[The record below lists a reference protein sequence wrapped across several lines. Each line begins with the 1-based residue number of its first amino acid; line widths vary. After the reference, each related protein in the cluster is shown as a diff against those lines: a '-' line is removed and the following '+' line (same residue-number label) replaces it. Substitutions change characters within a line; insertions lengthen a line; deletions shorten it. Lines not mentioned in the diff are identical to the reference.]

1 MAEFLSER
9 KLLFVRKKF
18 DFPSKKNSFSF
29 EQKIRGLITR
39 TYLSP
44 FTYVCV
50 SLRERLRRS
59 IHTYVEGDRYYCLRK
74 LFLVTVFA
82 LLKPKFMFLGFR
94 RKILAKIMRHKI
106 NLRIFKFYEY
116 GDILTSIYMNRMLWI
131 Y

>member
-9 KLLFVRKKF
+9 KLLFVRKKI
-18 DFPSKKNSFSF
+18 SFSF

-50 SLRERLRRS
+50 SLRERSRRS
-59 IHTYVEGDRYYCLRK
+59 IHTYVEGDRYYCLRE
-74 LFLVTVFA
+74 LFPVAVFV
-82 LLKPKFMFLGFR
+82 LLKPRFMFLGFR

-106 NLRIFKFYEY
+106 NLPIFRFYEY
-116 GDILTSIYMNRMLWI
+116 GDVLTSFI
-131 Y
+131 

>member
-9 KLLFVRKKF
+9 KLLFVRKEF

-44 FTYVCV
+44 FMYVCV
-50 SLRERLRRS
+50 SLRERSRRS
-59 IHTYVEGDRYYCLRK
+59 IHTYVEGDRYYCLRE
-74 LFLVTVFA
+74 LFPVAVFV
-82 LLKPKFMFLGFR
+82 LLKPRFMFLGVR

>member
-18 DFPSKKNSFSF
+18 DFPSNKISFSF

-39 TYLSP
+39 TYLLP

-50 SLRERLRRS
+50 SLRERSRRS
-59 IHTYVEGDRYYCLRK
+59 IHTYVEGDRYYCLRE